1 MVYINCSVRYV
12 QAKIFKC
19 VKLIY
24 GYVNDMKNP
33 RVSLS
38 ITTIEY
44 IMYSIICMQCIHLLY
59 NYIITYRWMLCWDSL
74 SNNNGYKLKKNK
86 QTSANVRIQ
95 ENIYTCIQLVIM

>member
-1 MVYINCSVRYV
+1 MVYINGSVRYV

-33 RVSLS
+33 GVNLS

-44 IMYSIICMQCIHLLY
+44 IMYSIICMQCIHF
-59 NYIITYRWMLCWDSL
+59 II
-74 SNNNGYKLKKNK
+74 
-86 QTSANVRIQ
+86 
-95 ENIYTCIQLVIM
+95 